1 MKRDHCCCNTLFVLR
16 RNGGTCAVSVPR
28 PSRSK
33 VNGWLANLNCSLYL
47 IIPLSV
53 NLLVCYTVDRHTQ
66 RENVRVS
73 GSTYCTAENTIS
85 ANGMYLGGLQH
96 GDSPNKD
103 ISSFTRHLY
112 PKRLT
117 WGGLCIWFHWAL
129 NSGLHACKAG
139 VITAGAVYSW
149 PADRHHCQMD
159 CGGLSAD

>member
-1 MKRDHCCCNTLFVLR
+1 MSLGTSRLSWLWHLFLMKRDHCCCNTLFVLR

-53 NLLVCYTVDRHTQ
+53 NLLVCYTVDRHTP

-85 ANGMYLGGLQH
+85 EDGMYLGGFNMATAPTKTFH
-96 GDSPNKD
+96 
-103 ISSFTRHLY
+103 HL
-112 PKRLT
+112 PDT
-117 WGGLCIWFHWAL
+117 FIWSDL
-129 NSGLHACKAG
+129 PEEDY
-139 VITAGAVYSW
+139 VYGSTGRW
-149 PADRHHCQMD
+149 TQD
-159 CGGLSAD
+159 CMRVRQVW